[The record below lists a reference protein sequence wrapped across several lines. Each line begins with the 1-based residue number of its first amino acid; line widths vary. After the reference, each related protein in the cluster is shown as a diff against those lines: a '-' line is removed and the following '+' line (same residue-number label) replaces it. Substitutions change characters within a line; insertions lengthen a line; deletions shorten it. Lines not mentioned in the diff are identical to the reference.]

1 MKPWGPPF
9 PILTASHHSLGWVRI
24 FPSKMDT
31 FYLFKKV
38 LKKAIRWQDIIT
50 CFYMKNKKL
59 RNNTMK

>member
-1 MKPWGPPF
+1 
-9 PILTASHHSLGWVRI
+9 
-24 FPSKMDT
+24 MDT

-59 RNNTMK
+59 